1 MVIRFTRPPRKRVH
15 SSWFTVH
22 GRAQCEEKYL
32 GCEPRT
38 VNFLAV
44 NHELIA
50 SKTGSDYTLF
60 EMFCHH
66 FYDDKSEIVTIAHLA
81 FHDVLV

>member
-1 MVIRFTRPPRKRVH
+1 
-15 SSWFTVH
+15 
-22 GRAQCEEKYL
+22 
-32 GCEPRT
+32 